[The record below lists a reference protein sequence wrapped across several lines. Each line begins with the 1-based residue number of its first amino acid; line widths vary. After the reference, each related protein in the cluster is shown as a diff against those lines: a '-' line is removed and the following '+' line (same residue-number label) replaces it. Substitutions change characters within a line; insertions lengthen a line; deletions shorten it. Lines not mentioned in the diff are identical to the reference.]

1 MSDADV
7 DAARRELFKAE
18 GAFVDKL
25 RTADKSDPAL
35 HDEAVVRLNAL
46 FKYASVQGR
55 GQFLAEMKIPGA
67 WREARRVYEV
77 CLKGG
82 GTEDECQEAQAK
94 VRTFR
99 PIFDAWP
106 STNSVQQW
114 WAAPL
119 TQLIGT
125 YDQSNPPAGEFKGW
139 RENLRETDPVLAGLV
154 DVGES
159 VGELADDVTEAVEET
174 FEPEPEEEPGVSW
187 WKVGAGVAATAIVGA
202 VVYRTV
208 RR

>member
-7 DAARRELFKAE
+7 DAVRRELFKAE

-99 PIFDAWP
+99 PIFDALERLSGKRYG
-106 STNSVQQW
+106 STLP
-114 WAAPL
+114 AAGTPPASE
-119 TQLIGT
+119 QEHIDVAFRVIADHRSRERHNLIG
-125 YDQSNPPAGEFKGW
+125 
-139 RENLRETDPVLAGLV
+139 
-154 DVGES
+154 
-159 VGELADDVTEAVEET
+159 
-174 FEPEPEEEPGVSW
+174 
-187 WKVGAGVAATAIVGA
+187 
-202 VVYRTV
+202 
-208 RR
+208 